1 MGPTSEIGNRGKNP
15 TSARSCSREP
25 VGTPIF
31 VDEPRNWGD
40 LPKVTRL
47 ELLRLLA
54 VAVPA
59 LAGLSAEEL
68 TALERSAPTS
78 RHRSLFDPHQRA
90 TVDQLSEI
98 IIPASNTPGARAA
111 GVAAFIERMVADW
124 YHEDERA
131 AFLSGLA
138 DVDARSMRASG
149 RLFLDAAAAEQVA
162 VMQELETRAQTQ
174 TDAAATFWSRFK
186 ALTLYGYY
194 NSEPGI
200 QETLKL
206 PFMPGYY
213 DGDAPVGGVSGARH

>member
-1 MGPTSEIGNRGKNP
+1 MNR
-15 TSARSCSREP
+15 R
-25 VGTPIF
+25 
-31 VDEPRNWGD
+31 
-40 LPKVTRL
+40 
-47 ELLRLLA
+47 ELLRLLS

-68 TALERSAPTS
+68 TALERSAPAS
-78 RHRSLFDPHQRA
+78 RHRSLFDPQQRA
-90 TVDQLSEI
+90 TVDQLSET
-98 IIPASNTPGARAA
+98 IIPATNTPGARAA

-124 YHEDERA
+124 YQEDERA

-149 RLFLDAAAAEQVA
+149 RLFLDASAAEQVA
-162 VMQELETRAQTQ
+162 VVQELETRAQVQ
-174 TDAAATFWSRFK
+174 TDGAATFWSRFK

-200 QETLKL
+200 QDALKL

-213 DGDAPVGGVSGARH
+213 DGDAPVGAVPGGRH

>member
-1 MGPTSEIGNRGKNP
+1 MNR
-15 TSARSCSREP
+15 R
-25 VGTPIF
+25 
-31 VDEPRNWGD
+31 
-40 LPKVTRL
+40 

-68 TALERSAPTS
+68 DALERSASIS
-78 RHRSLFDPHQRA
+78 RHRYRGLFDPHQRA
-90 TVDQLSEI
+90 TVDQLSEL
-98 IIPASNTPGARAA
+98 IIPATDTPGARAA
-111 GVAAFIERMVADW
+111 GVAAFIERMVVDW

-131 AFLSGLA
+131 AFLAGLA

-149 RLFLDAAAAEQVA
+149 RLLVDASAAEQAA
-162 VMQELETRAQTQ
+162 VVQEVDTQAQAR

-213 DGDAPVGGVSGARH
+213 DGDAPVGGVSGGGH